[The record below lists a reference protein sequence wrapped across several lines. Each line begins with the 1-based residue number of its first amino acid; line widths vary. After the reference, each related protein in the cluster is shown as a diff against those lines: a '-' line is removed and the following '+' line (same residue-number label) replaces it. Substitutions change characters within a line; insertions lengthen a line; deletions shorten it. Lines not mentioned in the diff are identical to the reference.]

1 MRPDG
6 IVMPAPALDDDL
18 RLAQRVEDLAVEQL
32 VAEPGIEALDIAI
45 LPGAARRDV
54 GGLGPDRR
62 DPLLDGLGD
71 ELRAVVGADVAG
83 HAAQDEQV
91 GQHVDDVDGLE
102 LASDA
107 DRQALVRELVDDVEH
122 AELPS
127 VMRAVLDEVV
137 GPDVVAMLG
146 PQPDAR
152 SVRQPEPSAFGLL
165 PGDLQPLASPDPLD
179 PLVVDE
185 PACSAQQLGD
195 LAVAVA
201 AVLPGKL
208 DDVGG
213 EPLLVVSTP
222 RDLALRRAMLA
233 ERRAGATLGYTQLPA
248 NMLDADP
255 ATRGA

>member
-1 MRPDG
+1 MT
-6 IVMPAPALDDDL
+6 L
-18 RLAQRVEDLAVEQL
+18 RLAQGVEDLAIEQF
-32 VAEPGIEALDIAI
+32 VPEPGIEALDVAV
-45 LPGAARRDV
+45 LPRASRSDV
-54 GGLGPDRR
+54 GGLASDRR

-71 ELRAVVGADVAG
+71 ELRAVVGADVAR
-83 HAAQDEQV
+83 HAAQDGQV
-91 GQHVDDVDGLE
+91 GEHVDDVDGLE

-107 DRQALVRELVDDVEH
+107 DRQALVRELVDAVEH
-122 AELPS
+122 PEPPS
-127 VMRAVLDEVV
+127 VVRPVLDEVV

-165 PGDLQPLASPDPLD
+165 PGDLQPLASPNPLD

-201 AVLPGKL
+201 SVLPSKL
-208 DDVGG
+208 DGA
-213 EPLLVVSTP
+213 EPLLVVSTT

-233 ERRAGATLGYTQLPA
+233 ERRAGATLGYSQLPA
-248 NMLDADP
+248 NVLDADP

>member
-1 MRPDG
+1 
-6 IVMPAPALDDDL
+6 
-18 RLAQRVEDLAVEQL
+18 
-32 VAEPGIEALDIAI
+32 VA
-45 LPGAARRDV
+45 R
-54 GGLGPDRR
+54 
-62 DPLLDGLGD
+62 
-71 ELRAVVGADVAG
+71 

-91 GQHVDDVDGLE
+91 GEHVDDVDGLE

-122 AELPS
+122 PEPPS
-127 VMRAVLDEVV
+127 VVRPVLDEVV

-165 PGDLQPLASPDPLD
+165 PGDLQPLASPNPLD

-201 AVLPGKL
+201 SVLPSKL
-208 DDVGG
+208 DDVGA
-213 EPLLVVSTP
+213 EPLLVVSTT

-248 NMLDADP
+248 NVLDADP